1 MRDWRSGI
9 VTVTVRDQRM
19 RQHDPILGVVPL
31 KLSDI
36 LQTSS
41 QVTRWYPLDGGIGFG
56 RIRISVLF
64 RSVETRLPLNQL
76 GWDVGTFEFRSD
88 KILALNYN
96 ANTKL
101 KLRTGGSS
109 GSIPRQQCKQLSEGN
124 GIYWD
129 ISKQDG
135 KAIVRLPVRY
145 RYRSPVVFEFHNAGK
160 RHADA
165 YAVIWLHHLEDNK
178 EENINIPIWKTDK
191 GMRLTQNYI
200 TEENFN
206 SIPDIKI
213 EEVGRLQF
221 RCRFKAGTDEDHSK
235 FVSDDDSRETQET
248 WEACHAEGVRGTI
261 VTKELPPA
269 VKSLHEQSL
278 TQGRDVLAQADEDE
292 KKKWLAKDGTDWSG
306 AFGEDPAKYVDLSWT
321 RPRSSYDPNNPSIA
335 DKNSVQRRVA
345 NGDDSDDDGDDDD
358 DSDSSSDLGIVDGT
372 IAHGQANGRAD
383 GTGPGSGAHD
393 ETDFA
398 SSGMQSP
405 LGGGGKNPVAQMKE
419 YNANKKDL
427 HRKQRGLMQ
436 WKPLRNLAFAKDEAK
451 FAVRRTMKK
460 GQLSG
465 RKPGVETEACGS

>member
-19 RQHDPILGVVPL
+19 RQHDTILGVVPL

-76 GWDVGTFEFRSD
+76 GWDVGTFEFTSE
-88 KILALNYN
+88 KILALNYKSN
-96 ANTKL
+96 AKL

-109 GSIPRQQCKQLSEGN
+109 GSISRTQCKQLDEGD
-124 GIYWD
+124 GISWD
-129 ISKQDG
+129 IAKKDG
-135 KAIVRLPVRY
+135 KNNVRLPVRY
-145 RYRSPVVFEFHNAGK
+145 RYRSPVVFEFHTVGK

-178 EENINIPIWKTDK
+178 EENINIPIWKTDR

-221 RCRFKAGTDEDHSK
+221 RCRFKAGTDMDHEK
-235 FVSDDDSRETQET
+235 FVTDNDSRETQET
-248 WEACHAEGVRGTI
+248 WEACHSEGVRGTI

-269 VKSLHEQSL
+269 VQELHDQSL
-278 TQGRDVLAQADEDE
+278 TQGRDVLAKADEDE

-306 AFGEDPAKYVDLSWT
+306 AFGEDPAKYADLKGT
-321 RPRSSYDPNNPSIA
+321 RKFNNPNGSSMA
-335 DKNSVQRRVA
+335 DKNSVRRGPA
-345 NGDDSDDDGDDDD
+345 NGYADEEDEDDDD
-358 DSDSSSDLGIVDGT
+358 DSDSDESDLGIVDATNSNEHTDGRGT
-372 IAHGQANGRAD
+372 IG
-383 GTGPGSGAHD
+383 GSGGNDH
-393 ETDFA
+393 TDHNSLPSKGFTA
-398 SSGMQSP
+398 GNSTK
-405 LGGGGKNPVAQMKE
+405 GKVEE
-419 YNANKKDL
+419 YKSNKKDL
-427 HRKQRGLMQ
+427 HRKNRGLMQ
-436 WKPLRNLAFAKDEAK
+436 WKPIRNIAFAKDEAK
-451 FAVRRTMKK
+451 FMVRRTIRKAS
-460 GQLSG
+460 LAG
-465 RKPGVETEACGS
+465 RSPDVETET